1 MVYRN
6 GYISVKDLGKNNF
19 KMCYCRQRQTFEKTI
34 KGHDLYT
41 ALIIFKKEINNQG
54 Y

>member
-6 GYISVKDLGKNNF
+6 GYITIEEIAKHEF
-19 KMCYCRQRQTFEKTI
+19 KMKYTRQLQSFQKTI
-34 KGHDLYT
+34 KGHDLNT
-41 ALIIFKKEINNQG
+41 AVMLFKKEINNQG

>member
-6 GYISVKDLGKNNF
+6 GYITVKQIAQHEF
-19 KMCYCRQRQTFEKTI
+19 KMKYSRQLQNYEKTI

-41 ALIIFKKEINNQG
+41 ALMLFKKEINNQG